1 MNQFDYL
8 ITGWSKPWVW
18 GNSARD
24 LVFVSGRSVA
34 SSAQPTLQ
42 PAMWRPRTYA
52 VFRSQ
57 SDPDLPRLEVAFLPL
72 EYDPSIR
79 FGTQLRIHMLLPSC
93 GLIDD
98 ARQGD
103 GAVDPALA
111 EASRRWIREALNAE
125 ARRRRGIREA
135 LEALGAVAA
144 ESEEPEVPEETGGWE
159 ETQEREESEE
169 PDESEDEIHSM
180 RMASTTPPSS
190 PRHRR
195 HQSRTPDPADALW
208 LGREPSFNVNG
219 VMQDFDGRRG
229 SSSRGSPRS
238 VGADLGEGSSPRSI
252 LPDEFPWVHFP
263 RVANT
268 SVPETERAQGSLPI
282 S

>member
-34 SSAQPTLQ
+34 SSAQPTVH

-52 VFRSQ
+52 VFRIQ
-57 SDPDLPRLEVAFLPL
+57 SDLDLPRLEVAFSPL
-72 EYDPSIR
+72 GYDPSIR
-79 FGTQLRIHMLLPSC
+79 FGTQLRIHMFLPSC

-111 EASRRWIREALNAE
+111 EARRRWIREALDAE

-135 LEALGAVAA
+135 LEAWGAVAA
-144 ESEEPEVPEETGGWE
+144 ESEEPDEETGGWE
-159 ETQEREESEE
+159 AV
-169 PDESEDEIHSM
+169 PEDEVHSM

-252 LPDEFPWVHFP
+252 LPDEFPCVHFP